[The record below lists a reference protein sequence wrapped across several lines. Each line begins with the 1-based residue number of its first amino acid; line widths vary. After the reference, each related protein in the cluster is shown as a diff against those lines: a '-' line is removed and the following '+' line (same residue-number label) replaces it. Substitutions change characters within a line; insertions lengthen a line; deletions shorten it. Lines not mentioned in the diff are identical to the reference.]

1 MAYANAGTPRSRLPV
16 LVAVAAIHVAAGYAL
31 VTGLAATIIRD
42 AGDILIADNIPITPP
57 PPPPIP
63 EVLPSDTPHIT
74 PLTIPQPVP
83 LLPTDNTIRIDPMIQ
98 PPLTASTSIAEVTFP
113 VPDTTPSATPG
124 FAPKGAVPRGNAGL
138 WVTPNDYPADD
149 LRRGNQGI
157 TRFRLT
163 VDAQGKVQ
171 DCTVTGSSGFAS
183 LDRVAC
189 ARLAA
194 RAKFTPATDE
204 AGAKVIG
211 TYASAVRW
219 QIPD

>member
-1 MAYANAGTPRSRLPV
+1 MAYVNAGTPRSRLPG
-16 LVAVAAIHVAAGYAL
+16 LVAVAAILVAAGYAL
-31 VTGLAATIIRD
+31 VTGLAATMIRD

-57 PPPPIP
+57 PPTP

-74 PLTIPQPVP
+74 PLTIPQPAVP

-98 PPLTASTSIAEVTFP
+98 LPLTASTSIADVTFP
-113 VPDTTPSATPG
+113 VPDTTPSTPAG
-124 FAPKGAVPRGNAGL
+124 FTPKGAVPRGNAGL
-138 WVTPNDYPADD
+138 WVTPGDYPADD

-163 VDAQGKVQ
+163 VDARGKVQ
-171 DCTVTGSSGFAS
+171 DCTVTGSSGFVS

-189 ARLAA
+189 AKLAS

-204 AGAKVIG
+204 AGEKVAG

-219 QIPD
+219 EIPD